1 MTVSPG
7 LGHPS
12 SCAPA
17 LLTAVLW
24 LALGTA
30 LPGCSTHGK
39 TREPEH
45 VTAPSLY
52 HDARKSLDDNDY
64 ESAVKQYEA
73 LTSRFPF
80 SNETRQ
86 ARLDLICV
94 YYRKGEKESATDA
107 AEQFLREN
115 PTHPRV
121 DYAWYMKGL
130 IDYEDT
136 PWAIERWLGVDTAK
150 RPPAA
155 LNSAITAFTTVIKQY
170 PKSEYAYDSQLRLI
184 YLRNRLAEYEIN
196 VARYYLR
203 RGAYVAAAD
212 RSLHMIEQYDG
223 APAVKDGLDIMIES
237 YRKLGVTD
245 LQSNVERVYETNYQ
259 HSSVKNAPPKKWWHI
274 W

>member
-1 MTVSPG
+1 VIVSPG

-12 SCAPA
+12 SRAPA
-17 LLTAVLW
+17 RLTGVLL
-24 LALGTA
+24 LALSAA
-30 LPGCSTHGK
+30 LAGCQTHGK
-39 TREPEH
+39 ARDFNH
-45 VTAPSLY
+45 ITASSLY

-80 SNETRQ
+80 SDETRQ

-94 YYRKGEKESATDA
+94 YYRKGEKETATDA
-107 AEQFLREN
+107 ADQFLREN

-136 PWAIERWLGVDTAK
+136 PWKIERWLGVDTAK
-150 RPPAA
+150 RPPAS
-155 LNSAITAFTTVIKQY
+155 LNSAITAFSTVVKQY
-170 PKSEYAYDSQLRLI
+170 PKSEYAYDAQLRLI

-212 RSLHMIEQYDG
+212 RSLHTIEQYDG

-237 YRKLGVTD
+237 YRKLGNTD
-245 LQSNVERVYETNYQ
+245 LQTNVEKVYETNYQ
-259 HSSVKNAPPKKWWHI
+259 QSSAQNVPKKKWWHF